1 LTLPAL
7 RRQLGKFER
16 IVAKNA
22 EQRGKFPDD
31 PSKSV
36 YWYHHKPTADWHIYR
51 FIESESDLDGSVK
64 HLLPLTQNPALF
76 YPELVKSGAV
86 SLLCNLLSHE
96 NTDIAVD
103 VIEVIRELTDED
115 VGAEE
120 EDLEEG
126 GEDGDGTKVR
136 MAMADFIDEL
146 VSSPS
151 FAGILFELNGQL
163 AAQQLTPCTTHFEH
177 QTSTRE

>member
-1 LTLPAL
+1 L
-7 RRQLGKFER
+7 
-16 IVAKNA
+16 
-22 EQRGKFPDD
+22 
-31 PSKSV
+31 
-36 YWYHHKPTADWHIYR
+36 
-51 FIESESDLDGSVK
+51 K
-64 HLLPLTQNPALF
+64 HLLPLTQNPSLF

-126 GEDGDGTKVR
+126 EGDGSSVR
-136 MAMADFIDEL
+136 MAMANFIDEL
-146 VSSPS
+146 VSH
-151 FAGILFELNGQL
+151 
-163 AAQQLTPCTTHFEH
+163 LT
-177 QTSTRE
+177 QI